1 MAQLIKRATAVGG
14 SCDQDGLAH
23 AGVRLKNDL
32 SSSDLDFRILK
43 AFLIEEIVWYRDAT
57 FRLPG

>member
-1 MAQLIKRATAVGG
+1 VA
-14 SCDQDGLAH
+14 CDQDGFAR

-32 SSSDLDFRILK
+32 SSSDLEFRILN
-43 AFLIEEIVWYRDAT
+43 AFLIEEIVWYRDAA